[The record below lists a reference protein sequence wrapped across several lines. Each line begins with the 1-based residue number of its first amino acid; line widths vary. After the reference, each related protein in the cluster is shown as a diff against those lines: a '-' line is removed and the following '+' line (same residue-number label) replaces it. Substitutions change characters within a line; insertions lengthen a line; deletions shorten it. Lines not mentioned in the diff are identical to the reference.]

1 MNIYCKSCGAPTAYG
16 SKKPKFCSHCGQP
29 FGSEAQAKTQPAKRP
44 VPQKQVIAQESYE
57 DEEIIEDS
65 VQIPN
70 ISRLEAD
77 IDIGRS
83 SGVKLGEIAGTANEN
98 DEAYVRPSEVS
109 EKSSEQVLK
118 QLQQEA
124 GSIRQKGSR

>member
-16 SKKPKFCSHCGQP
+16 SKKPKFCSSCGTSL
-29 FGSEAQAKTQPAKRP
+29 GSEAKAKTQPVKSPA
-44 VPQKQVIAQESYE
+44 PQKQVIAQESYE
-57 DEEIIEDS
+57 DEEIIDDS

-77 IDIGRS
+77 IHIDKS
-83 SGVKLGEIAGTANEN
+83 SGVKLGEIAGTATED
-98 DEAYVRPSEVS
+98 DEAYIRPADGG
-109 EKSSEQVLK
+109 KNSSEQVLK